1 MITLSTNIIEKEL
14 QASEKPT
21 EPNKHIFERV
31 PQKGKEIFPNPNIPE
46 IEPQRPREKP
56 TEPNKHV
63 PESVPQ
69 KEMENFPNPNI
80 PEIEPQRTLENLMS

>member
-31 PQKGKEIFPNPNIPE
+31 
-46 IEPQRPREKP
+46 
-56 TEPNKHV
+56 H
-63 PESVPQ
+63 Q
-69 KEMENFPNPNI
+69 KEMENFPNHNF
-80 PEIEPQRTLENLMS
+80 PEIEPQRTPEHLMS